1 MRSRCGAC
9 GTNQNRS
16 TGPIFLCHRAKAE
29 LLNLASLKTNP
40 RIAIVV
46 GMKSEGRI
54 ANAHR
59 DLTIIG
65 GGSAAQ
71 VEARLT
77 RAMHQARA
85 EGRPLQ
91 GVVSFGVAGG
101 LASNLRPGDIVL
113 PHAVHS
119 EGVAYPCHRTWVSHL
134 SRHLPK
140 AHSGD
145 LVGVDAPVGTPEA
158 KRKLHKKHGALAV
171 DMESHGAARFA
182 KAQGL
187 PFVALRAIA
196 DPHHRSLPAAAL
208 VGMKSDGSADIKAVL
223 KALARS
229 PAQLRS
235 LIQTAFDARAGL
247 AALLGSRRLLGAHF
261 GFEDLV

>member
-1 MRSRCGAC
+1 MFYARDLLRCEWFHSSGQFFVAI
-9 GTNQNRS
+9 GS
-16 TGPIFLCHRAKAE
+16 KAA
-29 LLNLASLKTNP
+29 LVNLSPLKTNP

-46 GMKSEGRI
+46 GMRAEGRI
-54 ANAHR
+54 ANVGH

-77 RAMHQARA
+77 LAMNQAKA
-85 EGRPLQ
+85 QGRPLQ

-113 PHAVHS
+113 PHAVHA
-119 EGVAYPCHRTWVSHL
+119 GGDAYPCHRVWVSHL
-134 SRHLPK
+134 SRHLPG
-140 AHSGD
+140 AHSGA
-145 LVGVDAPVGTPEA
+145 LVGVDAPVGTAEA

-182 KAQGL
+182 KAHSL

-208 VGMKSDGSADIKAVL
+208 VGMKADGSADVRAVL

-229 PAQLRS
+229 PAQLRG
-235 LIQTAFDARAGL
+235 LIQTAFDCRAGM